1 MSAIGIVV
9 IKDDEITEEFYSLV
23 NPEQH
28 FDYFNVQLTGID
40 EELVSN
46 APTFP
51 ELWEQMMQI
60 ERYREEANYLLDN
73 NIRTP
78 EEVQERLTA
87 VRKQLRAVKKTMSEN
102 DIRLLLLKKERRL
115 LMHIEK
121 DTDETMHVRP
131 LTKKMT
137 LDTFGHHVQK
147 YRIPGKQIAA
157 GEVREAES
165 LWKN

>member
-131 LTKKMT
+131 LTKNMT

-157 GEVREAES
+157 GEVREDES